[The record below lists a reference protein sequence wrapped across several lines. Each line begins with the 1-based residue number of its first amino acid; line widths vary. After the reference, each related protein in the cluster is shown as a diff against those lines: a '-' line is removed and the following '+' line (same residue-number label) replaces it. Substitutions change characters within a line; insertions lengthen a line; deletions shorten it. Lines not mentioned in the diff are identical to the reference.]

1 VEAAGDLAQLI
12 QHAGC
17 PGDGAVELR
26 VELAELGWYRRL
38 CCAQVQRQRDQPL
51 LGAVVQVSPDT
62 SAGLVGGGD
71 DPRARRG
78 ELGPTFSIGDG
89 GRDELGELGQP
100 LLGVLGQSFAVQPDA
115 HGAPDPTLDHDRA
128 GHRRADAL
136 GGSLGQARRWVVYV
150 VASRA
155 ARRLDRCHGQVGVRL
170 AA

>member
-78 ELGPTFSIGDG
+78 ELGPAFRVGDG
-89 GRDELGELGQP
+89 GRDELGEPGQP
-100 LLGVLGQSFAVQPDA
+100 LLGVLGSRSRRNPTPI
-115 HGAPDPTLDHDRA
+115 APQTRPSTTIGLATAERIPSEVIS
-128 GHRRADAL
+128 GGLAD
-136 GGSLGQARRWVVYV
+136 GSSPSR
-150 VASRA
+150 RA
-155 ARRLDRCHGQVGVRL
+155 ARPVT
-170 AA
+170 